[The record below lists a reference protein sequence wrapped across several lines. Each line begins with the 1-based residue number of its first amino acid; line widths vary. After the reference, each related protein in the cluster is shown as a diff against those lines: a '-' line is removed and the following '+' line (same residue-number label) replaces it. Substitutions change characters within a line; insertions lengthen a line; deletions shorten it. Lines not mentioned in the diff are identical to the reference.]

1 MAQSL
6 EQIDKSIQADLDYIN
21 EQVGPRFRKLA
32 PNEREAK
39 VNQLRN
45 KLRAVKSMLSTYDID
60 LQTANERD
68 AQPYIPKYEEKMKEH
83 KRLEEVLKKLKDEA
97 FREQVNPMGTN
108 QSAEE
113 HKTIEELDK
122 NQLMKR
128 GDDLLHR
135 ADARLDEA
143 TKMLVDAK
151 TLQDDISKELQ
162 RIEEQLMKTYE
173 TAKDT
178 QSMLKRSKELIN
190 YFFRAVQTDKIIMC
204 CLIIVVILVLVVII
218 MGFAGVK
225 NKNFNSK
232 AVPNQSKA

>member
-1 MAQSL
+1 MTQSL

-21 EQVGPRFRKLA
+21 GEVGTRLRKLA
-32 PNEREAK
+32 PDEREAK

-60 LQTANERD
+60 LQMANERD
-68 AQPYIPKYEEKMKEH
+68 AAPYVPKYEEKLKEFR
-83 KRLEEVLKKLKDEA
+83 RLDEALKKLKDEV
-97 FREQVNPMGTN
+97 FREQVNPLGTN
-108 QSAEE
+108 QSSDD
-113 HKTIEELDK
+113 HKPVEDLDK
-122 NQLMKR
+122 HQLMKR
-128 GDDLLHR
+128 GDDLLQR
-135 ADARLDEA
+135 ADDRLDEA

-151 TLQDDISKELQ
+151 TLQDDIGKELL
-162 RIEEQLMKTYE
+162 RIEEQLVKTYE
-173 TAKDT
+173 SAKDT

-204 CLIIVVILVLVVII
+204 CLIIVVLLVLVVII

-225 NKNFNSK
+225 SKNFNSK